1 MKGEEGDGKS
11 EKQPG
16 EQTAASNPPE
26 DQPSEET
33 ASGNDI
39 GVKDSSGNLS
49 HTSGGDEGGAKD
61 RTEYQRVKTM
71 FR

>member
-1 MKGEEGDGKS
+1 MKGEEGDGES

-26 DQPSEET
+26 AQPSEDT
-33 ASGNDI
+33 ANGN
-39 GVKDSSGNLS
+39 GVGFKDSSDSLS
-49 HTSGGDEGGAKD
+49 HTSGGEGGAKD